1 MKKLFILSLVFV
13 LVLGLVGFTNV
24 LGADS
29 VYIAQSGGG
38 FGSENFDYSG
48 SNSKISPQYNTSDDD
63 TSLEL
68 PNPVKDKT
76 IMGVVNR
83 LLGYL
88 LIFSLPIAVFFIML
102 AGYNMI
108 VSQGDKS
115 KITRAW
121 EMIKNVL
128 IGLFIIF
135 LSKTVVWLVVNIL
148 SGDF

>member
-13 LVLGLVGFTNV
+13 LVLGVFSCASALSLDKT
-24 LGADS
+24 
-29 VYIAQSGGG
+29 YIAQSGGG
-38 FGSENFDYSG
+38 FGSENYDYSG
-48 SNSKISPQYNTSDDD
+48 SNTKISPQYNTSEDD

-68 PNPVKDKT
+68 PNPVQDKT

-88 LIFSLPIAVFFIML
+88 LIFSLPIAVFFIMM

-108 VSQGDKS
+108 VAQGDKS
-115 KITRAW
+115 KIVRAW
-121 EMIKNVL
+121 EMIRNVL
-128 IGLFIIF
+128 IGLLMIF